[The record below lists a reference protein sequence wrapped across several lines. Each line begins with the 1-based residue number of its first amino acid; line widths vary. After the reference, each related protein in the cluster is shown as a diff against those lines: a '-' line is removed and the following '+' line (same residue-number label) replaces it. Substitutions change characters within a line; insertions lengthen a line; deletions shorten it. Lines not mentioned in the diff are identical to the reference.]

1 MTDKILRVAALSL
14 LLALAST
21 AVHAEE
27 EKDRASLAPDEL
39 IQYTARKA
47 MDELEARRAE
57 FEEDTEALYE
67 AIDRIL
73 LPVFDIQRS
82 GDLVLGRHAREASSE
97 QRRRFARALYESLV
111 RQYADNA
118 IGFSPDRLVV
128 RPLRGDPDP
137 RATRVETEVNLDDGT
152 NIAINYVL
160 RETDD
165 GWKVFD
171 VIAEG
176 ISYVRNFRS
185 QYDAE
190 IRRRGLDEVIARLER
205 AIERGEVDD
214 VVPDLTDGEGN
225 AG

>member
-1 MTDKILRVAALSL
+1 MTDKILRAAALWL
-14 LLALAST
+14 LFA
-21 AVHAEE
+21 AVAFTVKAEDNG
-27 EKDRASLAPDEL
+27 KDRASLAPHEL
-39 IQYTARKA
+39 IEYTARKA
-47 MDELEARRAE
+47 LDELEARREE
-57 FEEDTEALYE
+57 FQENSEALYN
-67 AIDRIL
+67 AVDRIL

-82 GDLVLGRHAREASSE
+82 GDLVLGRHAREASAD

-137 RATRVETEVNLDDGT
+137 RATRVETEVRLDDGT
-152 NIAINYVL
+152 NVAINYVL

-185 QYDAE
+185 QYDSE

-214 VVPDLTDGEGN
+214 VVPDLTEGE